1 MRVKSCVKADTEG
14 ESCDQ
19 YCLNKADGHQCACYP
34 EFYLELDGR
43 TCKSKLGTKGSN
55 GTQVQL
61 ESKPNKF
68 LTKVVM
74 ITIVC
79 STVCLGMI

>member
-1 MRVKSCVKADTEG
+1 MSSLE
-14 ESCDQ
+14 
-19 YCLNKADGHQCACYP
+19 LNRAVAATKIGSN
-34 EFYLELDGR
+34 LDGR

-79 STVCLGMI
+79 STVCLGMF